1 MHTDNASLRLPLES
15 HLIDFSFLFVDL
27 VRLQIM
33 DSGPGPSLYP
43 LHRCKTIHLVR
54 HAQGVHNVEGEKNY
68 KAYMNPEYLDAP
80 LTQLGWQQVDNLRK
94 HVHASGLS
102 KRVGLVVTSPLLRT
116 LQTAVGV
123 FGGEGYKDRM
133 TALPLMVA
141 NVGSSG
147 RAAISSHNSPPF
159 IAVEDCRE
167 HFGVHPCD
175 KRHNVSDYQFLFP
188 AVDFSLI
195 ETDEDVL
202 WKADVRET
210 TEELAAR
217 GLKFYNWLWTRKE
230 KEIAIVTH
238 SGFLV
243 HTLRA
248 FGNDCHPS
256 VKKEMCTRFANC
268 ELRSMVIVDR
278 SMIGPDVSTT
288 NYPGKVPPG
297 PDLSSD
303 DADEEVSN
311 SI

>member
-1 MHTDNASLRLPLES
+1 
-15 HLIDFSFLFVDL
+15 
-27 VRLQIM
+27 M

-210 TEELAAR
+210 TEELATR

>member
-1 MHTDNASLRLPLES
+1 
-15 HLIDFSFLFVDL
+15 
-27 VRLQIM
+27 M

-123 FGGEGYKDRM
+123 FGGEGYKDQM

-268 ELRSMVIVDR
+268 ELRSLVIVDR

>member
-1 MHTDNASLRLPLES
+1 
-15 HLIDFSFLFVDL
+15 
-27 VRLQIM
+27 M

-123 FGGEGYKDRM
+123 FGGEGYKDQM

-188 AVDFSLI
+188 AI

-268 ELRSMVIVDR
+268 ELRSLVIVDR